1 VTPVTEIRRVLV
13 ANRGEIADRVF
24 RTCRLM
30 GIDTVAVYSDA
41 DAAAPYVAAADEAA
55 HLPGTAPTDTYLR
68 GDLII
73 EAALATGADA
83 VHPGYGFLSENA
95 DFARDCAAAGLVFIG
110 PPAEAIEVMGDKL
123 RSKELMSRSGVPVLP
138 GAEVTHIE
146 PEQVLAAAA
155 EIGYPVLVKAS
166 AGGGGRGMRIVADD
180 TGLIEAV
187 ASARREAASAFGD
200 ETVFLERYI
209 TAPRHIEVQVMA
221 DDHGNCVALFERECS
236 IQRRHQKVIEECPSP
251 AVDET
256 QRAELGAAAVAAA
269 RSVHYRG
276 AGTVEFVMDADSNFA
291 FLEMNTRLQVEHPV
305 TEQVTGLDLVRLQIE
320 VAAGLP
326 LPAAALQPRLD
337 GHAVEA
343 RLYAE
348 DVGAGYLPV
357 TGVLDH
363 FAVAAVPGLRVD
375 TGVATGSV
383 VSPYYDAMLAKVI
396 VHAPSRSEALRLLA
410 QAMRRA
416 DIGGLT
422 TNRDLIVRVLEH
434 PDFRTGRIDTGFL
447 ERTGLAA
454 AGPLVPGTEVCGY
467 AVAAA
472 LSAQAAR
479 RAAASVQLN
488 IPSGWRNNRSAPAL
502 VTYRTEDAEIK
513 IGYAITRDGLHAEIN
528 GEPLPGLVL
537 HHCEPEVV
545 DLTVAG
551 QRRRYRVHRHDGRT
565 DIAAPRGTV
574 VLHDIDRFPS
584 PDNVDPPGSLVAP
597 MPGSVQRV
605 LVQIGQEVA
614 VGTPLLVLEAMKM
627 EHTLAAPQSGTVSA
641 LTVRAGDQVDGGAV
655 IAVID
660 EKEPEATAAGRA

>member
-1 VTPVTEIRRVLV
+1 VTEIRRVLV

-41 DAAAPYVAAADEAA
+41 DADAPYVVAADEAV
-55 HLPGTAPTDTYLR
+55 HLPGTTPADTYLR

-73 EAALATGADA
+73 EAARATGADA
-83 VHPGYGFLSENA
+83 IHPGYGFLSENA
-95 DFARDCAAAGLVFIG
+95 SFARECAAAGLVFIG
-110 PPAEAIEVMGDKL
+110 PPVEAIEVMGDKL
-123 RSKELMSRSGVPVLP
+123 KSKELMSRSGVPVLH
-138 GAEVTHIE
+138 GADVTHIE
-146 PEQVLAAAA
+146 AEQALAAAA

-166 AGGGGRGMRIVADD
+166 AGGGGRGMRIVTDD
-180 TGLIEAV
+180 SGLIEAV

-200 ETVFLERYI
+200 ETVFLERYV
-209 TAPRHIEVQVMA
+209 TGPRHIEVQVMA
-221 DDHGNCVALFERECS
+221 DDHGNCIALFERECS

-276 AGTVEFVMDADSNFA
+276 AGTVEFVMDAGGTFA

-326 LPAAALQPRLD
+326 LPAAALAPRLH

-357 TGVLDH
+357 TGVLDR
-363 FAVAAVPGLRVD
+363 FAVAPVPGLRVD

-396 VHAPSRSEALRLLA
+396 VHAPSRSEAVRLLA
-410 QAMRRA
+410 SALRRA

-422 TNRDLIVRVLEH
+422 TNRDLLVRVLEH
-434 PDFRTGRIDTGFL
+434 PDFRAGRIDTGFL

-454 AGPLVPGTEVCGY
+454 AGPLVSGTEVGGY

-472 LSAQAAR
+472 LSAQAVS
-479 RAAASVQLN
+479 RAAATVQPG
-488 IPSGWRNNRSAPAL
+488 IPSGWRNNRSAHQL
-502 VTYRTEDAEIK
+502 VTYRTEVAEIRV
-513 IGYAITRDGLHAEIN
+513 GYTLTRDGLHAEIN
-528 GEPLPGLVL
+528 DEPMHGLVL
-537 HHCEPEVV
+537 HHCGPEIV
-545 DLTVAG
+545 DLTVADL
-551 QRRRYRVHRHDGRT
+551 RRRYRVQHYDERSDVAG
-565 DIAAPRGTV
+565 PRGTV
-574 VLHDIDRFPS
+574 VLQHVHRFPS
-584 PDNVDPPGSLVAP
+584 PGNADPPGSLVAP

-605 LVQIGQEVA
+605 LVEIGQEIA
-614 VGTPLLVLEAMKM
+614 VGTPVLVLEAMKM
-627 EHTLAAPQSGTVSA
+627 EHTLAAPQSGTVST
-641 LTVRAGDQVDGGAV
+641 LTVMAGDQVDGGAV
-655 IAVID
+655 LAVID
-660 EKEPEATAAGRA
+660 EKEPEAAATGRA